1 MKNPISI
8 IESII
13 GIILIITGIAMK
25 LAGWS
30 WLVLIGFIGAGII
43 FTIDGV
49 KHSNKP
55 VEPKAP
61 EGKIDLTDYHG
72 SEQSRKTIMAL
83 NALIDSIEKDSN
95 ENPQAKN
102 NNAFN
107 AYHELIM
114 KMVRLASNPDFQ
126 SLGWETDRNLLYDLA
141 KGYLPELEGRIIQN
155 IRFTGISDTAKKSAE
170 TNLNDYMTQI
180 DTVSK
185 AADMMAEHMMNGA
198 RMDATSTR
206 EYLHE
211 KLNLTDENLK
221 I

>member
-1 MKNPISI
+1 M
-8 IESII
+8 
-13 GIILIITGIAMK
+13 T
-25 LAGWS
+25 
-30 WLVLIGFIGAGII
+30 
-43 FTIDGV
+43 
-49 KHSNKP
+49 
-55 VEPKAP
+55 
-61 EGKIDLTDYHG
+61 LT
-72 SEQSRKTIMAL
+72 
-83 NALIDSIEKDSN
+83 
-95 ENPQAKN
+95 
-102 NNAFN
+102 
-107 AYHELIM
+107 
-114 KMVRLASNPDFQ
+114 
-126 SLGWETDRNLLYDLA
+126 

-185 AADMMAEHMMNGA
+185 AANMIAEHMMNGV

>member
-1 MKNPISI
+1 M
-8 IESII
+8 
-13 GIILIITGIAMK
+13 
-25 LAGWS
+25 
-30 WLVLIGFIGAGII
+30 
-43 FTIDGV
+43 

-83 NALIDSIEKDSN
+83 NALIDSIEKDSS
-95 ENPQAKN
+95 ENPKAKN

-126 SLGWETDRNLLYDLA
+126 SLGWEAARNFLYDLT
-141 KGYLPELEGRIIQN
+141 KGYLYELEGRIIQS
-155 IRFTGISDTAKKSAE
+155 IHFTGVSDTAKKSAE
-170 TNLNDYMTQI
+170 TNLNDYMAQI
-180 DTVSK
+180 DAVLKS
-185 AADMMAEHMMNGA
+185 ADMMAEHMMSGA